1 MKLSNT
7 NATHLK
13 IPLSQIRETGNVRK
27 DYDANGIAELAE
39 SIKNNGLLNPLT
51 VKPGQAD
58 QNGNKTYELIAGHR
72 RLRAYQL
79 LCENGDDFSMVE
91 CCVRPGKKIV
101 LQMIENIQRQ
111 DITPRE
117 KEEAVKAMLAEGYTQ
132 SDIARELSKPIAWV
146 SDIVAGTKVRE
157 VADQN
162 DIDTDGIA
170 TKTLSQLRSIPA
182 KDLPAKIKELSK
194 RGGTFREAT
203 EIMNEAKGR
212 LKIFDAPN
220 PLEKH
225 PDAWKGLEEFQAQ
238 KLAATT
244 NVSNDEGT
252 IEPQELSEAEWNY
265 REERDRK
272 EARFIA
278 GTEIDT
284 IGKRLFFKD
293 LWVGRNFAMPFPIG
307 RPQDQNGKFIV
318 AQVTSF
324 NGNHTQFDCYWWTDE
339 RDGKGHNMSGK
350 TTLED
355 FLVDSDKK
363 NSHFWIYEIP
373 DDALPVKIPD
383 MQPADVAPSNT
394 QSKGFKN
401 PIAKQIQ
408 TRWQFFCRSKKLA
421 ASEKTAFAF
430 YQELVQ
436 FFENTYKC

>member
-1 MKLSNT
+1 MKLSNN

-27 DYDANGIAELAE
+27 DYDAAGIAELAE

-58 QNGNKTYELIAGHR
+58 ENGNKTYELIAGHR

-79 LCENGDDFSMVE
+79 LCRNGDDFSMVE

-182 KDLPAKIKELSK
+182 EKLPDKIKELSK

-212 LKIFDAPN
+212 LRVPI
-220 PLEKH
+220 
-225 PDAWKGLEEFQAQ
+225 
-238 KLAATT
+238 TT
-244 NVSNDEGT
+244 NVSNGDD
-252 IEPQELSEAEWNY
+252 IEVPDIVEAEQKPKKAKPAKTPDGFNIYVKPGDTNAMGGALARLKVYIQALPY
-265 REERDRK
+265 RTQICVQAGND
-272 EARFIA
+272 IA
-278 GTEIDT
+278 E
-284 IGKRLFFKD
+284 
-293 LWVGRNFAMPFPIG
+293 VSS
-307 RPQDQNGKFIV
+307 IV
-318 AQVTSF
+318 YEPENSRIVFRSLDSVF
-324 NGNHTQFDCYWWTDE
+324 NG
-339 RDGKGHNMSGK
+339 GKK
-350 TTLED
+350 
-355 FLVDSDKK
+355 
-363 NSHFWIYEIP
+363 
-373 DDALPVKIPD
+373 
-383 MQPADVAPSNT
+383 
-394 QSKGFKN
+394 
-401 PIAKQIQ
+401 
-408 TRWQFFCRSKKLA
+408 
-421 ASEKTAFAF
+421 
-430 YQELVQ
+430 
-436 FFENTYKC
+436 

>member
-1 MKLSNT
+1 MKLSNN

-51 VKPGQAD
+51 VKPGQD
-58 QNGNKTYELIAGHR
+58 DENGNKTYELIAGHR

-91 CCVRPGKKIV
+91 CCIRPGKKIV

-157 VADQN
+157 VADKN

-212 LKIFDAPN
+212 VFGQP
-220 PLEKH
+220 PLDT
-225 PDAWKGLEEFQAQ
+225 P
-238 KLAATT
+238 AAAT
-244 NVSNDEGT
+244 NVSNDDIEAPDIVEEKPKKKKAEKKPRRFNIYVKPNNRLDMMGALGQLKVYIQDLELGT
-252 IEPQELSEAEWNY
+252 KICVQAGNDIADVSSIIYEPENNRVVFRSLDS
-265 REERDRK
+265 
-272 EARFIA
+272 
-278 GTEIDT
+278 
-284 IGKRLFFKD
+284 
-293 LWVGRNFAMPFPIG
+293 V
-307 RPQDQNGKFIV
+307 
-318 AQVTSF
+318 F
-324 NGNHTQFDCYWWTDE
+324 N
-339 RDGKGHNMSGK
+339 SGK
-350 TTLED
+350 
-355 FLVDSDKK
+355 K
-363 NSHFWIYEIP
+363 
-373 DDALPVKIPD
+373 
-383 MQPADVAPSNT
+383 
-394 QSKGFKN
+394 
-401 PIAKQIQ
+401 
-408 TRWQFFCRSKKLA
+408 
-421 ASEKTAFAF
+421 
-430 YQELVQ
+430 
-436 FFENTYKC
+436 

>member
-1 MKLSNT
+1 MKLTNN

-51 VKPGQAD
+51 VKPGQD
-58 QNGNKTYELIAGHR
+58 DENGNKTYELIAGHR

-157 VADQN
+157 VADKN
-162 DIDTDGIA
+162 DIDTSGIA

-182 KDLPAKIKELSK
+182 KELPAKIKELSD

-212 LKIFDAPN
+212 LRVPI
-220 PLEKH
+220 
-225 PDAWKGLEEFQAQ
+225 
-238 KLAATT
+238 TT
-244 NVSNDEGT
+244 NVSNDDD
-252 IEPQELSEAEWNY
+252 IEAPDIVEAEEKPKKAKPAKTPDGFNIY
-265 REERDRK
+265 VK
-272 EARFIA
+272 P
-278 GTEIDT
+278 G
-284 IGKRLFFKD
+284 
-293 LWVGRNFAMPFPIG
+293 
-307 RPQDQNGKFIV
+307 DQNAMGGALARLKVYLQALPYGTQICVQAGNDIAEVSSIV
-318 AQVTSF
+318 YEPENNRVVFRSLDSVF
-324 NGNHTQFDCYWWTDE
+324 NG
-339 RDGKGHNMSGK
+339 GKK
-350 TTLED
+350 
-355 FLVDSDKK
+355 
-363 NSHFWIYEIP
+363 
-373 DDALPVKIPD
+373 
-383 MQPADVAPSNT
+383 
-394 QSKGFKN
+394 
-401 PIAKQIQ
+401 
-408 TRWQFFCRSKKLA
+408 
-421 ASEKTAFAF
+421 
-430 YQELVQ
+430 
-436 FFENTYKC
+436 

>member
-1 MKLSNT
+1 MKLSNN

-51 VKPGQAD
+51 VKPGQD
-58 QNGNKTYELIAGHR
+58 DENGNKTYELIAGHR

-157 VADQN
+157 VADKN

-182 KDLPAKIKELSK
+182 KELPSKIKELSK

-212 LKIFDAPN
+212 LRVPIT
-220 PLEKH
+220 PL
-225 PDAWKGLEEFQAQ
+225 PDTLEEFQAEMTQ
-238 KLAATT
+238 KRAAAT
-244 NVSNDEGT
+244 NVSNDDDD
-252 IEPQELSEAEWNY
+252 IEAPDITEA
-265 REERDRK
+265 DFSK
-272 EARFIA
+272 
-278 GTEIDT
+278 GP
-284 IGKRLFFKD
+284 KD
-293 LWVGRNFAMPFPIG
+293 A
-307 RPQDQNGKFIV
+307 
-318 AQVTSF
+318 
-324 NGNHTQFDCYWWTDE
+324 
-339 RDGKGHNMSGK
+339 
-350 TTLED
+350 
-355 FLVDSDKK
+355 
-363 NSHFWIYEIP
+363 YEIEMNEHG
-373 DDALPVKIPD
+373 LKIK
-383 MQPADVAPSNT
+383 QLKLKSCR
-394 QSKGFKN
+394 
-401 PIAKQIQ
+401 AKEIRGAWR
-408 TRWQFFCRSKKLA
+408 TFLESEDESKKD
-421 ASEKTAFAF
+421 SAFDF
-430 YQELVQ
+430 YCYLLE
-436 FFENTYKC
+436 FFEADGRHFGAFQ

>member
-7 NATHLK
+7 NATYIK

-51 VKPGQAD
+51 VKPGQD
-58 QNGNKTYELIAGHR
+58 DENGNKTYELIAGHR

-146 SDIVAGTKVRE
+146 SDIVAGTRVRE

-162 DIDTDGIA
+162 GVDTDGIA

-182 KDLPAKIKELSK
+182 KELPAKIKELSK

-212 LKIFDAPN
+212 LRVPIT
-220 PLEKH
+220 PL
-225 PDAWKGLEEFQAQ
+225 PDTLEEFQAEMTQ
-238 KLAATT
+238 KRGATT
-244 NVSNDEGT
+244 NVSNDDDIEAPDIVEEKPKKAKLAKTPDGFNIYVKPGDKTAMEGA
-252 IEPQELSEAEWNY
+252 L
-265 REERDRK
+265 
-272 EARFIA
+272 ARFKVYLQTLPYGTQICVQA
-278 GTEIDT
+278 GNYVAE
-284 IGKRLFFKD
+284 
-293 LWVGRNFAMPFPIG
+293 VSS
-307 RPQDQNGKFIV
+307 IV
-318 AQVTSF
+318 YEPENSRIVFRSLDSVF
-324 NGNHTQFDCYWWTDE
+324 ND
-339 RDGKGHNMSGK
+339 
-350 TTLED
+350 
-355 FLVDSDKK
+355 DKK
-363 NSHFWIYEIP
+363 
-373 DDALPVKIPD
+373 
-383 MQPADVAPSNT
+383 
-394 QSKGFKN
+394 
-401 PIAKQIQ
+401 
-408 TRWQFFCRSKKLA
+408 
-421 ASEKTAFAF
+421 
-430 YQELVQ
+430 
-436 FFENTYKC
+436 